1 MGIEARDFC
10 GAGLHVPMPL
20 EEPVMAEA
28 VLQELVREASA
39 SRQGEDAAG
48 VFLCMCGAQ
57 AKHPMLVVKEQV
69 GDRQGD
75 ILVATLYGVSRKDT
89 MAGVCVHDSLLLH
102 LGHWQP
108 L

>member
-1 MGIEARDFC
+1 M
-10 GAGLHVPMPL
+10 PMPL

-39 SRQGEDAAG
+39 SRQGEMLPESFFACVA
-48 VFLCMCGAQ
+48 LQ
-57 AKHPMLVVKEQV
+57 AKRPVLVVKEQV

-89 MAGVCVHDSLLLH
+89 MAGVCVHDSFFCI
-102 LGHWQP
+102 
-108 L
+108 